1 MCANNE
7 LSISSQHI
15 VSNVAIRAEMQAPTQ
30 RLSLE
35 STPSDEEG
43 SQSVLNP
50 GASLQKVVRF
60 DLKEEGN
67 HVLAVSISY
76 SETMISSREKV
87 SPPRNRTF
95 RKLYQFVA
103 LPCLNIRTKVSDYPF
118 SKANKERATF
128 VLEAQLENMADG
140 PVTLERIIFKPNLD
154 LKATAIKHEMKRG
167 KSESSNKSPLLPRE
181 VTQVAFLVE
190 RQNQQQRLPNQIDLN
205 NDDRTVLGQL
215 EIIWR
220 AVDGDQGFLSTG
232 RLIARKR

>member
-1 MCANNE
+1 
-7 LSISSQHI
+7 
-15 VSNVAIRAEMQAPTQ
+15 MQAPTQ

-35 STPSDEEG
+35 STPSDAEQ
-43 SQSVLNP
+43 SQSVLDL

-76 SETMISSREKV
+76 SETMISSREKA

-103 LPCLNIRTKVSDYPF
+103 LPCLNIRTKISDYPF
-118 SKANKERATF
+118 STANKERWSLANWATF
-128 VLEAQLENMADG
+128 ALEAQLENMADG
-140 PVTLERIIFKPNLD
+140 PVTLERIVFKPHLD

-167 KSESSNKSPLLPRE
+167 TSESSNKSPLLPRE

-190 RQNQQQRLPNQIDLN
+190 RQGQKQRLTNQLDQIDG
-205 NDDRTVLGQL
+205 DRIVLGQL

-232 RLIARKR
+232 HLIAKKR